1 MICVKNLPYDI
12 KQKIL
17 NYLYYSNN
25 TTTKLKPSLLIINS
39 YYKNIYDEIYDKII
53 GGHGIYKLTLRWI
66 NLHENQ
72 FIYDFVENHNT
83 INYELTDK
91 TRQDNHALYI
101 IKQLTINQI
110 KNLYLYLYD
119 NEYIYMD

>member
-39 YYKNIYDEIYDKII
+39 YYKNIYHEIYDKII

-72 FIYDFVENHNT
+72 FIYDFVENHNS

-110 KNLYLYLYD
+110 KNLYFYLYD

>member
-72 FIYDFVENHNT
+72 FIYNFIENNNT
-83 INYELTDK
+83 INYDLADK

-110 KNLYLYLYD
+110 KKLYLYLYD